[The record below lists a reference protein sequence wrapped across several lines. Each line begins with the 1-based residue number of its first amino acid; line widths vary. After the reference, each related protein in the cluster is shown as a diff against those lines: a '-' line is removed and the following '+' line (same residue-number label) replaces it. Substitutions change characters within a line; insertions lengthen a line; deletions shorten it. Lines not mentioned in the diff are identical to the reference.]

1 MTQSIEKRKRRGVV
15 LYEENPFVNPE
26 FIDTVKTRV
35 KRQTNQ
41 KGDMY
46 VRAADGVAVGDA
58 AGFWQA
64 YEVESTQFV
73 KLFVRGVKAF
83 KELTG
88 AGTKVFELLYMV
100 MQKAIDKDRVYLS
113 YAGFDENTIDM
124 SRSTFARGLSE
135 LIDKGFLAPA
145 VAPGWYWLNPNYVF
159 NGDRLILVNE
169 YRRKTTTT
177 KPKQVT
183 GQMEIDLL
191 GLMGESAGGQE

>member
-1 MTQSIEKRKRRGVV
+1 MTQSVEKKSRRGVI
-15 LYEENPFVNPE
+15 LYDENPFVNPE
-26 FIDTVKTRV
+26 MIDTVKTRV
-35 KRQTNQ
+35 KRRSNQ

-46 VRAADGVAVGDA
+46 VRAADDTVVGSA

-100 MQKAIDKDRVYLS
+100 MQQNIGKDRVYLS
-113 YAGFDENTIDM
+113 YAGLDEHTLDM
-124 SRSTFARGLSE
+124 SRSTFSRGLSE

-145 VAPGWYWLNPNYVF
+145 VAPGWYWLNPDYVF
-159 NGDRLILVNE
+159 NGDRLILVQE
-169 YRRKTTTT
+169 YRRKAGENRRST
-177 KPKQVT
+177 KPQVP
-183 GQMEIDLL
+183 GQTEMDLL
-191 GLMGESAGGQE
+191 ALTMGE